1 MNSKTKNVALTCLA
15 LVVYIGFMVGMGFIL
30 NLFWEMDHAT
40 TLIYWITK
48 GIVCLMVV
56 VFSFVM
62 LLSKSDKGTGALQLF
77 FSVALSCLPL
87 VLRAICLIPIVG
99 LYVAIVLAFVLICL
113 SLITMISISAYG
125 TGSGT
130 KKI

>member
-1 MNSKTKNVALTCLA
+1 MNSKTKNVVLTCLA

-30 NLFWEMDHAT
+30 NLFWEMDHST

-56 VFSFVM
+56 VFSILM
-62 LLSKSDKGTGALQLF
+62 LFSKTDKGTGAVQLF

-87 VLRAICLIPIVG
+87 VLRTICLIPTVG
-99 LYVAIVLAFVLICL
+99 FYIALVLAFVLICL
-113 SLITMISISAYG
+113 FLIAMISIAGYSS
-125 TGSGT
+125 GSKA